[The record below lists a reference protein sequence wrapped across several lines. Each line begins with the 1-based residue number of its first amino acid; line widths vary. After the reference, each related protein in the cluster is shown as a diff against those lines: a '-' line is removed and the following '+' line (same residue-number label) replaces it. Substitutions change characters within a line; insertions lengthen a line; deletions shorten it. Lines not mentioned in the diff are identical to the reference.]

1 MCDPAR
7 RNTYRNIWTRWVQQA
22 YNGGFVVSERG
33 LQAALH
39 GALQANLPDVQVVV
53 EPRWNVAGVGCLIP
67 DLVLVE
73 GGEITDIFELKFG
86 PRDRDYPVWED
97 DIAHLR
103 AYVDGNPQYP
113 VQLNPQTGQWAAPLP
128 VRVGCCLHF
137 VVIADHGAQ
146 AVWPPLPGANG
157 IKNWF
162 GRVGGAG
169 GSGGWDIHFP

>member
-7 RNTYRNIWTRWVQQA
+7 MIAYQNSWTQVQQA

-33 LQAALH
+33 LQAVLH
-39 GALQANLPDVQVVV
+39 GALQANLPGVHIAV
-53 EPRWNVAGVGCLIP
+53 EPTWPMAGGGILRP

-86 PRDRDYPVWED
+86 PEHYPVWQG
-97 DIAHLR
+97 DIAKLH
-103 AYVDGNPQYP
+103 AYVVGNPWYP
-113 VQLNPQTGQWAAPLP
+113 VQLNPQTGQWAATLP

-146 AVWPPLPGANG
+146 AVWPPLPGGHG
-157 IKNWF
+157 IKHWF

-169 GSGGWDIHFP
+169 GWGIQ